1 MPLIATPISHLFENE
16 SFGTEIAQV
25 SDCLEVRQR
34 SLDSQLPKQWLF
46 HIDID
51 ITLKWDNETREYL
64 QNAFNKKTE
73 LKLATFQATR
83 CCQNE
88 MLENGMF
95 QVKGEV
101 YSDLEMLEHA
111 TQNTEWLRKVLNT
124 EVEIGL
130 ENNNYY
136 PSPAYDIVT
145 SGDFISK
152 VVIQNGLYLLLDIAH
167 AMVTAH
173 NQSISYQDYIDS
185 LPLDRL
191 IQLHICQPFLPAGK
205 TGQDK
210 HEEPNGEMMDEVI
223 RLIADFPQIKYLTIE
238 FYKDKNLLIDSIN
251 KLRKSLSLPGNS

>member
-16 SFGTEIAQV
+16 TFGAEIAKV

-64 QNAFNKKTE
+64 QHAFNKKPE

-88 MLENGMF
+88 LLENGMF
-95 QVKGEV
+95 QLSGKI

-111 TQNTEWLRKVLNT
+111 AQNTEWLRKVLNT
-124 EVEIGL
+124 EVKIGL

-136 PSPAYDIVT
+136 PSEAYDVVT
-145 SGDFISK
+145 NGDFISK
-152 VVIQNGLYLLLDIAH
+152 VVSQNGLYLLLDIAH

-173 NQSISYQDYIDS
+173 NRTIDYSSYIETF
-185 LPLDRL
+185 PLGRL
-191 IQLHICQPFLPAGK
+191 IQLHICGPEIPQ
-205 TGQDK
+205 
-210 HEEPNGEMMDEVI
+210 NGIAADSHDPPDQSMELEVI
-223 RLIADFPQIKYLTIE
+223 RLIKKFPHIQYLTIE
-238 FYKDKNLLIDSIN
+238 FYRDKNILVESIN
-251 KLRKSLSLPGNS
+251 SMRDALSSKII

>member
-1 MPLIATPISHLFENE
+1 MPIIATPISHLFENKT
-16 SFGTEIAQV
+16 FGAEIAQV

-64 QNAFNKKTE
+64 QHAFNKKPE

-88 MLENGMF
+88 LIGNGMF
-95 QVKGEV
+95 QMSGEI
-101 YSDLEMLEHA
+101 YSDLEMIKHA
-111 TQNTEWLRKVLNT
+111 EQNTEWLRKVLNA
-124 EVEIGL
+124 EVKIGL

-145 SGDFISK
+145 NGDFISK
-152 VVIQNGLYLLLDIAH
+152 VVRQNGLYLLLDIAH

-173 NQSISYQDYIDS
+173 NYTEIFSFWSPFFHPNMFLIVIILFPIFLFLKMFRFIST
-185 LPLDRL
+185 R
-191 IQLHICQPFLPAGK
+191 
-205 TGQDK
+205 
-210 HEEPNGEMMDEVI
+210 
-223 RLIADFPQIKYLTIE
+223 
-238 FYKDKNLLIDSIN
+238 
-251 KLRKSLSLPGNS
+251 

>member
-16 SFGTEIAQV
+16 TFGAEIAQV

-64 QNAFNKKTE
+64 QQAFAKKPE
-73 LKLATFQATR
+73 LKLTTFQATR

-88 MLENGMF
+88 LIENGMF
-95 QVKGEV
+95 QLSGKI
-101 YSDLEMLEHA
+101 YSDPEMLDHA
-111 TQNTEWLRKVLNT
+111 TENTEWLRKVLNN
-124 EVEIGL
+124 EVKIGL

-136 PSPAYDIVT
+136 PSPAYNIVT
-145 SGDFISK
+145 NGNFISK
-152 VVIQNGLYLLLDIAH
+152 VVNQNGLYLLLDIAH

-185 LPLDRL
+185 LPLDKL
-191 IQLHICQPFLPAGK
+191 IQLHICQPLLPDGK
-205 TGQDK
+205 TGLDK
-210 HEEPNGEMMDEVI
+210 HEVPNVEMMDEVL

-238 FYKDKNLLIDSIN
+238 FYKDKDVLVRSIINLKNRL
-251 KLRKSLSLPGNS
+251 